1 MTYRLREDSMP
12 MDSITFAID
21 ASGENFGF
29 DGQGDEAMDALS
41 DFGATENPDNGT
53 WTMVLDD
60 FKDWCET
67 YGLDPTSKE
76 FVITDENGEEIED
89 VNSLIYDTGDDIK
102 DAGIAESP
110 DDMPDGFFDDIDDEE
125 EVDIEDPAYWDDA
138 EEIDPSDYDFK
149 NRDKA
154 VENWGKVFNDNRD
167 EEAMAEDEYEEVKN
181 FGDAVHRSFCN
192 DTFLDPAHSTEFQRI
207 MSLEDMPRDRESKKE
222 IRTNKRL
229 KEDTSAFIASPK
241 AAEEKEIPDWVMKAF
256 KESAKET
263 KMLKEW
269 IEKPGESIWDK
280 WDRLA
285 LYSKK
290 IFSLAKEVRDAG
302 GNEYAEQLEEV
313 ARKMR

>member
-29 DGQGDEAMDALS
+29 DGQGDEAMAALE
-41 DFGATENPDNGT
+41 DFGASENAENGT

-60 FKDWCET
+60 FKDWCDT

-76 FVITDENGEEIED
+76 FIITDESGEEIED
-89 VNSLIYDTGDDIK
+89 INSLIYDTGDDIQ
-102 DAGIAESP
+102 DAGIADSE
-110 DDMPDGFFDDIDDEE
+110 DDMPDDFFDDVDSED
-125 EVDIEDPAYWDDA
+125 VDIEDDDYWDDA
-138 EEIDPSDYDFK
+138 EELDPSSIGEGDWARAGETSEDDDEFAGYQQSYKRSLHDDGDFMSAL
-149 NRDKA
+149 N
-154 VENWGKVFNDNRD
+154 
-167 EEAMAEDEYEEVKN
+167 
-181 FGDAVHRSFCN
+181 
-192 DTFLDPAHSTEFQRI
+192 LDGFDGESIH
-207 MSLEDMPRDRESKKE
+207 ESKKS
-222 IRTNKRL
+222 TKSRL

-256 KESAKET
+256 KESVKET

-280 WDRLA
+280 YNRLA

-290 IFSLAKEVRDAG
+290 IFSLADEVRSAG
-302 GNEYAEQLEEV
+302 GDEYAAQLEDI

>member
-125 EVDIEDPAYWDDA
+125 VDIEDPAYWDDA
-138 EEIDPSDYDFK
+138 EEIDPSTIDDGDWARAGETSEDDDEFAGYKDSYKRSLHDDNDFISAL
-149 NRDKA
+149 N
-154 VENWGKVFNDNRD
+154 
-167 EEAMAEDEYEEVKN
+167 
-181 FGDAVHRSFCN
+181 
-192 DTFLDPAHSTEFQRI
+192 
-207 MSLEDMPRDRESKKE
+207 LEGFDGEPIHESKKP
-222 IRTNKRL
+222 TKKRI